1 MIFFY
6 CNWVSTLW
14 QQSID
19 LCKNRKD
26 TAINKRRNSTQSS
39 TQNTKYIKEKANLKK
54 QENKHKE
61 INKKHKSSNQKITKA
76 NNNQKEYSTEPTPPP
91 LWRCGPT
98 RTMAS
103 SFMRFLDHTQN
114 DTSQSVGL
122 LWTSD
127 QLVAETSTWQHTT
140 LTTDRHPCPCGIRTR
155 DLSKQEAADIRV
167 KPT

>member
-91 LWRCGPT
+91 YG
-98 RTMAS
+98 
-103 SFMRFLDHTQN
+103 
-114 DTSQSVGL
+114 
-122 LWTSD
+122 
-127 QLVAETSTWQHTT
+127 
-140 LTTDRHPCPCGIRTR
+140 
-155 DLSKQEAADIRV
+155 AAAQRE
-167 KPT
+167 PWPPHS